1 MTKWEPLVLVSI
13 FILASLS
20 GCLSDKTSPVDENQ
34 SNSEY
39 RKLVTSEGEERKF
52 IVTVPDS
59 VNESTSVP
67 VVIVLHGT
75 RSTGIVFHDKPD
87 L

>member
-52 IVTVPDS
+52 IVTVPD
-59 VNESTSVP
+59 
-67 VVIVLHGT
+67 
-75 RSTGIVFHDKPD
+75 
-87 L
+87 